1 MATLSR
7 NMEKLLLRLLRV
19 EQVNRSTDRNVVS
32 VIANLRTARALEIR
46 GLVVIRRHVLSIG
59 RGVVNFT
66 SLSTEGRKVA
76 TSLDI
81 KVSA

>member
-1 MATLSR
+1 MTTLSGT
-7 NMEKLLLRLLRV
+7 MENLLLRLLHV
-19 EQVNRSTDRNVVS
+19 EQVNRSTDRDVVS
-32 VIANLRTARALEIR
+32 VIAAMRTARALESR
-46 GLVVIRRHVLSIG
+46 GLVVIRRHVLSVG
-59 RGVVNFT
+59 RGVVHFT